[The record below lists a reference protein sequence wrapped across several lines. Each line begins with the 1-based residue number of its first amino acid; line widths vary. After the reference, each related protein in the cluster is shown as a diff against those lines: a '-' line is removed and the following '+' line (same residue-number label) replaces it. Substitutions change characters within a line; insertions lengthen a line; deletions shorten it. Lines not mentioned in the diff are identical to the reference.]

1 MVPHVSIKPFT
12 LLLILGASWLSLQA
26 AEESPRKSTVEIEYS
41 SAVYDFSAEQKK
53 VILQGPITIRTS
65 TLLVT
70 CDTAEVLSSRKENG
84 DTSGTDSSIGS
95 IDYILAKGNVEITQA
110 GSKALA
116 GRAEIFP
123 SEHKLILEENPRIV
137 DQYGTVSGYRIVFLQ
152 GERRIKIESGEE
164 QQRSHISLNNVEEI
178 GFLMGEEEESTDQND

>member
-1 MVPHVSIKPFT
+1 MILDFPIKPMLSA
-12 LLLILGASWLSLQA
+12 LLLALTWHPLQA
-26 AEESPRKSTVEIEYS
+26 TESGERKSTVDIDS
-41 SAVYDFSAEQKK
+41 TGAVYDFSSEQKK
-53 VILQGPITIRTS
+53 LILQGPITIRTD

-70 CDTAEVLSSRKENG
+70 CDTAEVISSRQG
-84 DTSGTDSSIGS
+84 SDDTLESNSSIGA

-116 GRAEIFP
+116 GKAEIFP
-123 SEHKLILEENPRIV
+123 AEHKLILEDNPRIV

-164 QQRSHISLNNVEEI
+164 QERSHISLNNVEEI
-178 GFLMGEEEESTDQND
+178 GFLMGEEDESTDQND